1 MQNTLGD
8 LVEALQQAVDRAQE
22 QLQAYQLR
30 MLQEYFDE
38 ENRPLYVRLRLPR
51 LVGEGKGEDGK
62 GVEHLEVDVP
72 RISLVKMGTVLL
84 DELEVNFPLRFQE
97 LTKEEGQDA
106 SQLMVEFPGSIQ
118 QTEDCAHVRIR
129 FKSGEPPEAVMK
141 LNDTLLTIIP

>member
-38 ENRPLYVRLRLPR
+38 ENKPLYVHLRLPR

>member
-1 MQNTLGD
+1 MPNTLGD

-22 QLQAYQLR
+22 QLQVYQLR

-38 ENRPLYVRLRLPR
+38 DNRPLYVRLRLPR

-72 RISLVKMGTVLL
+72 RICLVKMGTVLL
-84 DELEVNFPLRFQE
+84 DELEIDFPLRFQE
-97 LTKEEGQDA
+97 LTEGDEQGA
-106 SQLMVEFPGSIQ
+106 SQLIVEFPGSVQ
-118 QTEDCAHVRIR
+118 QAEDCAHVRIR
-129 FKSGEPPEAVMK
+129 FKSGDPPEAVMK

>member
-1 MQNTLGD
+1 MPNTLGD

-38 ENRPLYVRLRLPR
+38 DNRPLYVRLRLPR

-72 RISLVKMGTVLL
+72 RICLVKMGTVLL
-84 DELEVNFPLRFQE
+84 DELEIDFPLRFQE
-97 LTKEEGQDA
+97 LTEGDEQGA
-106 SQLMVEFPGSIQ
+106 SQLIVEFPGSVQ
-118 QTEDCAHVRIR
+118 QSEDCAHVRIR
-129 FKSGEPPEAVMK
+129 FKSGDPPEAVMK